1 MDTFSQTSQA
11 SQDTQTG
18 THDTQA
24 SQTSQDTQKGTH
36 DTQASQGDTPK
47 YTLTENGAVALDTSG
62 SHIVDYF
69 MMYSRTLSKEQNY
82 QYIEKCWTIDPK
94 KTVAIIFNGRDRLKG
109 KKEKTVS
116 NQAMLWLRDN
126 KPYTYMNNIMTYVNN
141 YGRWKDLLYICY
153 ENEGDGIINKNYELT
168 LFADKLRE
176 DITSLKIS
184 ELVAEAD
191 AATGTDA
198 AEDTKVARKVA
209 RKVDSVSLCAKWAP
223 SENDRND
230 SRKQFAKK
238 IATILYDK
246 DDTKK
251 MEKYRKEYLVPLRKK
266 IAIVESLMCNNE
278 WDKINYEG
286 VPGVASR
293 KLHMAFNKHDSKR
306 YCEYLAKVRK
316 GDAKINVTG
325 ILPHELANYYVNLRN
340 THEYV
345 DDEAVDEDANA
356 ANAYKENETIELQ
369 WRTIVNDVKSCG
381 ILGNSLAIIDL
392 SGSMFSASNGSI
404 PAQVAISLGIITSQ
418 CCNGMFKNKF
428 ITFSAEPELV
438 SLIPDDLY
446 KEYADRGEEPSL
458 YTCFNSLMKV
468 DYGYNTDFVKSCDMV
483 IKYGKDN
490 NISDEDMPRK
500 LFIFTD
506 MQFDEA
512 TTGEEGR
519 GCVET
524 LYKTIKKRFVAA
536 GYTPPKFIFWNLN
549 SSHKESFPVN
559 CKTEGVAMISGF
571 SEQLLKIFMTYDEFK
586 PELIVEEILA
596 PYLKDIFI
604 DDSEL

>member
-1 MDTFSQTSQA
+1 MILKTSRCFNNHQTRTMDSSQGSQGSQTSQ
-11 SQDTQTG
+11 T
-18 THDTQA
+18 
-24 SQTSQDTQKGTH
+24 
-36 DTQASQGDTPK
+36 SQGDAPK

-69 MMYSRTLSKEQNY
+69 MMYSRTLTKEQNY
-82 QYIEKCWTIDPK
+82 EYIEKCWKINPQ

-126 KPYTYMNNIMTYVNN
+126 KPYTYMNNITTYVNN

-153 ENEGDGIINKNYELT
+153 ENEGDGMIHKNYELT

-176 DITSLKIS
+176 DLTSLKIS
-184 ELVAEAD
+184 ELVEQADKATEVTVEDGEDGDEAAEA
-191 AATGTDA
+191 
-198 AEDTKVARKVA
+198 TKKAVK
-209 RKVDSVSLCAKWAP
+209 SVSLCAKWAP

-246 DDTKK
+246 EDKKK

-266 IAIVESLMCNNE
+266 IAIVERHMCNNE

-293 KLHMAFNKHDSKR
+293 KLHNAFNKHDSDR
-306 YCEYLAKVRK
+306 YCEYLSKVRS
-316 GDAKINVTG
+316 GEAKINVTG

-340 THEYV
+340 TQDEY
-345 DDEAVDEDANA
+345 EP
-356 ANAYKENETIELQ
+356 NETIELQ
-369 WRTIVNDVKSCG
+369 WRTIVNDVKGCG

-428 ITFSAEPELV
+428 ITFSDEPELV

-446 KEYADRGEEPSL
+446 KEYADKGEEPSL
-458 YTCFNSLMKV
+458 YTCFKSLV
-468 DYGYNTDFVKSCDMV
+468 EVNYGYNTDFLKSCDMV

-500 LFIFTD
+500 LFVFTD

-512 TTGEEGR
+512 TTENRENS
-519 GCVET
+519 CVET
-524 LYKTIKKRFVAA
+524 LYKTIRKRFVAA

>member
-1 MDTFSQTSQA
+1 MTIVFQTSQQD
-11 SQDTQTG
+11 SQG
-18 THDTQA
+18 
-24 SQTSQDTQKGTH
+24 SQG
-36 DTQASQGDTPK
+36 SQGDTPK

-69 MMYSRTLSKEQNY
+69 MMYSRTLTKEQNY
-82 QYIEKCWTIDPK
+82 QYIEKCWEINPQ

-116 NQAMLWLRDN
+116 NQAMLWLREN
-126 KPYTYMNNIMTYVNN
+126 KPYTYMNNITTYVNN

-153 ENEGDGIINKNYELT
+153 ENEGNGMIHKNYELT

-176 DITSLKIS
+176 DLTSLKIS
-184 ELVAEAD
+184 ELITEAEEATAEGAEGAEGAEEGEEGTED
-191 AATGTDA
+191 EKKVKLANAVKAAKA
-198 AEDTKVARKVA
+198 KVK
-209 RKVDSVSLCAKWAP
+209 SVSLCAKWAP

-230 SRKQFAKK
+230 SRKHFAKK

-246 DDTKK
+246 EDKKK

-266 IAIVESLMCNNE
+266 IAIVERYMCNNE

-293 KLHMAFNKHDSKR
+293 KLHNAFNKHDSDR
-306 YCEYLAKVRK
+306 YCDYLSKVRS
-316 GDAKINVTG
+316 GEAKINVTG
-325 ILPHELANYYVNLRN
+325 ILPHELANYYVNLRSSQD
-340 THEYV
+340 EY
-345 DDEAVDEDANA
+345 EP
-356 ANAYKENETIELQ
+356 NETIELQ

-428 ITFSAEPELV
+428 ITFSDKPELV

-446 KEYADRGEEPSL
+446 KEYTDKGEEPSL
-458 YTCFNSLMKV
+458 YTCFKSLV
-468 DYGYNTDFVKSCDMV
+468 DVEYGYNTDFLKSCDMV

-512 TTGEEGR
+512 TTERKENN
-519 GCVET
+519 CVET